1 MDVSPLFPCVGAD
14 ETEVPEQLPGD
25 GSIHPVSVEE
35 QASPVIEVPPQAQ
48 EEPLLSEQLHRVQTM
63 EDIEALASEEL
74 IAEQEKP
81 QAVGTEKPAHPQE
94 KGRAAPKPAKKPATK
109 KKMINLQSVLSGKVQ
124 EAQCPSLPVV
134 IVEEVSS
141 VGLSW
146 AGGHAV
152 CRAVTPISAG
162 GWL

>member
-1 MDVSPLFPCVGAD
+1 M
-14 ETEVPEQLPGD
+14 
-25 GSIHPVSVEE
+25 
-35 QASPVIEVPPQAQ
+35 SPVIELPPQAQ

-74 IAEQEKP
+74 TAEQEKP
-81 QAVGTEKPAHPQE
+81 VAVGTEKPACRQE
-94 KGRAAPKPAKKPATK
+94 EGKAAPKPAKKPTTK
-109 KKMINLQSVLSGKVQ
+109 KKIISLQSVLSGKLQ

-134 IVEEVSS
+134 VVEEVSS

-146 AGGHAV
+146 AGGYAG
-152 CRAVTPISAG
+152 CGAVTPISAG